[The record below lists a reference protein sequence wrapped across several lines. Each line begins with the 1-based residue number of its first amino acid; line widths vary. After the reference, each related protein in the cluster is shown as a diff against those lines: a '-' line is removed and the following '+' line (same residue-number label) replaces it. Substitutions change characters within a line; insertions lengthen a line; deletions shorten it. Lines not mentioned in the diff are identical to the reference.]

1 MEQNQ
6 TDVLQEQKPK
16 KARAPYVG
24 FNWKQRLFPV
34 ILLSLAAGF
43 TVCFFGPFDIY
54 SNNVDEFRFALSSF
68 LLYNVLWS
76 VGISAAI
83 CALLLPLRGR
93 VFDVAYAIFFW
104 ITLMLFVQ
112 GNYLNIGISSL
123 AGDGMGEDGM
133 GVASVIVN
141 TVIWVLVGGG
151 CVSAVCL
158 VRGKH
163 REIIPTVGIIAMITV
178 IGMQTIPFAVNS
190 LATDVWER
198 NHSTLLTDEE
208 ANEHFLT
215 YKNMNKVSAGKNVIY
230 FVIDRFDVTYYED
243 YALKECPEIFYNLDG
258 FTYFDDMT
266 SLYPRTFPSVAYMLT
281 GKEHDF
287 HDGRVEYFEGAYQE
301 SEFLKTLKENNYNIN
316 IYTDS
321 YYAYNDAKDMQEY
334 VTNSSAS
341 KHFKVVNTDKLAGD
355 MMQISLF
362 RYLPHLTKSWAGD
375 VSTSDFDKYI
385 VYDTE
390 YPKYTT
396 DTRDLYRF
404 LMDNTLET
412 FDGANNFTFIHF
424 TGCHLPI
431 KYDENYEEWK
441 GGGYRNDPIAA
452 MKQSFG
458 IINRYIDQL
467 KALGLYEDATII
479 ITGDHG
485 WHGGSDTDVPLRRP
499 HVTALFVKERG
510 KSGDALKTNRAP
522 VAQADIIPTILFSE
536 GIVTDGTFGKTVFD
550 YTEGEART
558 RKYNFQSLQYNA
570 AGDIDYEVVIYEIV
584 GRARDFENWKLVSRD
599 DYVGNIYQ

>member
-1 MEQNQ
+1 
-6 TDVLQEQKPK
+6 
-16 KARAPYVG
+16 
-24 FNWKQRLFPV
+24 
-34 ILLSLAAGF
+34 
-43 TVCFFGPFDIY
+43 
-54 SNNVDEFRFALSSF
+54 
-68 LLYNVLWS
+68 
-76 VGISAAI
+76 
-83 CALLLPLRGR
+83 
-93 VFDVAYAIFFW
+93 
-104 ITLMLFVQ
+104 
-112 GNYLNIGISSL
+112 
-123 AGDGMGEDGM
+123 
-133 GVASVIVN
+133 
-141 TVIWVLVGGG
+141 
-151 CVSAVCL
+151 
-158 VRGKH
+158 
-163 REIIPTVGIIAMITV
+163 
-178 IGMQTIPFAVNS
+178 
-190 LATDVWER
+190 
-198 NHSTLLTDEE
+198 
-208 ANEHFLT
+208 
-215 YKNMNKVSAGKNVIY
+215 
-230 FVIDRFDVTYYED
+230 
-243 YALKECPEIFYNLDG
+243 
-258 FTYFDDMT
+258 
-266 SLYPRTFPSVAYMLT
+266 MLT

-287 HDGRVEYFEGAYQE
+287 HDGRVEYFESAYEE
-301 SEFLKTLKENNYNIN
+301 SDFLKTLKENNYNIN

-334 VTNSSAS
+334 VSNSSAS
-341 KHFKVVNTDKLAGD
+341 KYFKVIDTDKLAGD
-355 MMQISLF
+355 MLQISLF
-362 RYLPHLTKSWAGD
+362 RYLPHLTKSWAAD

-431 KYDENYEEWK
+431 KYDENYEEWQ

-485 WHGGSDTDVPLRRP
+485 WHGGSDIEVPLLRP
-499 HVTALFVKERG
+499 HVTALFVKE
-510 KSGDALKTNRAP
+510 SGRAGEALKVNRAP
-522 VAQADIIPTILFSE
+522 VAQADIIPTILYSE
-536 GIVTDGTFGKTVFD
+536 GLITDGSFGKTVFE